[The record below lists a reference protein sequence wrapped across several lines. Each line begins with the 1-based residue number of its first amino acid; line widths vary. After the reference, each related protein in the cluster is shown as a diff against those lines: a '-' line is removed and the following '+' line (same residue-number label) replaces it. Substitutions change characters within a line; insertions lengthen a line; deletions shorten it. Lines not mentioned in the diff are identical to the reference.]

1 MRHPAEPRPRESEKA
16 PVLERGGGEREREKG
31 GLGKKRLQE
40 EYNFLFIKLRSAVHR
55 PLKMTKTEN
64 DSSKSGESRGPGQ
77 RDKRDRPNRRKK
89 RREKEEKIE
98 NGGLSTR
105 REAGAAA
112 AAGAEPR
119 AGASKTI

>member
-16 PVLERGGGEREREKG
+16 PVLERGGERERERWSG
-31 GLGKKRLQE
+31 EKRLQE

-64 DSSKSGESRGPGQ
+64 DSSKSGESRWPGQ